1 MRWLHLNYTKKYADM
16 ISVLSQEEQQ
26 VQTVVKHLPCVSVFM
41 PFEPKMALK
50 ADLDHK
56 LKLAFQK
63 VRKQLN
69 ANYSD
74 EQAEPVLAKLQSII
88 RTLDY
93 STYKKSIGIFVSPLV
108 EKVYYLDIPVEEKII
123 IDESF
128 EIRDLVYSK
137 KEIHKYLVL
146 VLSAQH
152 SRLFLGNTVQFVRLA
167 SNMPH
172 HAASYKND
180 IPERAAN
187 FSDPSYR
194 KEVMLEKFLRH
205 IDNNLAIIL
214 KAYSLPLFV
223 MGTDRTIGHFKK
235 ITHHLKNITG
245 YVHGNFE
252 EANESAIREAIA
264 PHVADW
270 KHVVQSDLM
279 LRLDAARSADKLAI
293 GIKNVWKSASRG
305 KGRLLVVEKNYMV
318 AARHGSNYHLR
329 EEETTFAENITPL
342 FLRDAVDDVI
352 EKVLASGGDVE
363 FVDEGLL
370 DIYGHIALIE
380 YYYVLNNTSH

>member
-1 MRWLHLNYTKKYADM
+1 MVSGIVVCGGYIWITLKHADM

-26 VQTVVKHLPCVSVFM
+26 VLNVAKHLPCVSLIM

-50 ADLDHK
+50 SDLDHK

-74 EQAEPVLAKLQSII
+74 EQAGPVLTKLQMLIH
-88 RTLDY
+88 TLDY

-146 VLSAQH
+146 VLSAQR
-152 SRLFLGNTVQFVRLA
+152 SRIFLGNTVKFVRLA

-172 HAASYKND
+172 HVAAYKND
-180 IPERAAN
+180 IPERVGN
-187 FSDPSYR
+187 FSDPSHR

-205 IDNNLAIIL
+205 IDNNLEIIL

-223 MGTDRTIGHFKK
+223 MGTDRTVGHFKK

-245 YVHGNFE
+245 YVHGNFD
-252 EANESAIREAIA
+252 EASESAIWQAIA

-270 KHVVQSDLM
+270 KYVVQSDLM

-293 GIKNVWKSASRG
+293 GINNVWKSATRG

-318 AARHGSNYHLR
+318 AARYGSNQLR
-329 EEETTFAENITPL
+329 EEETALAENITPL
-342 FLRDAVDDVI
+342 FLKDAVDDVI
-352 EKVLASGGDVE
+352 EQVLASGGDVE

-370 DIYGHIALIE
+370 NIYGHIALIE
-380 YYYVLNNTSH
+380 YY

>member
-1 MRWLHLNYTKKYADM
+1 M
-16 ISVLSQEEQQ
+16 ISVLTQEEQQ
-26 VQTVVKHLPCVSVFM
+26 VLNVIKHLPCVSVIM
-41 PFEPKMALK
+41 PFEPKMMVK
-50 ADLDHK
+50 AEMEHK

-63 VRKQLN
+63 VQKQLS
-69 ANYSD
+69 ANYPD
-74 EQAEPVLAKLQSII
+74 EQAGPVLAKLQSLI
-88 RTLDY
+88 RGLDS

-146 VLSAQH
+146 VLSAQR
-152 SRLFLGNTVQFVRLA
+152 SRIFLGNTTQFVRLA
-167 SNMPH
+167 SNMPEH
-172 HAASYKND
+172 VAAYRND
-180 IPERAAN
+180 ISERVAN
-187 FSDPSYR
+187 FSDPSHR

-205 IDNNLAIIL
+205 IDNNLDVIL

-223 MGTDRTIGHFKK
+223 MGADRTVGHFKK

-252 EANESAIREAIA
+252 EAGESAIRQAIA

-279 LRLDAARSADKLAI
+279 LRLEAARSADRVAT

-305 KGRLLVVEKNYMV
+305 KGRLLIVEKNYMV
-318 AARHGSNYHLR
+318 AARYSTNDEILVETAFAGENGS
-329 EEETTFAENITPL
+329 PL
-342 FLRDAVDDVI
+342 FLKDAVDDVI

-370 DIYGHIALIE
+370 DQYGHIALIE
-380 YYYVLNNTSH
+380 YY

>member
-1 MRWLHLNYTKKYADM
+1 M

-26 VQTVVKHLPCVSVFM
+26 VLNVVKHLPCVSLIM
-41 PFEPKMALK
+41 PFEPKMGLK

-63 VRKQLN
+63 VRKHLN
-69 ANYSD
+69 ANYPD
-74 EQAEPVLAKLQSII
+74 EQAEPVLTKLQMLIH
-88 RTLDY
+88 TLDY

-146 VLSAQH
+146 VLSAQR
-152 SRLFLGNTVQFVRLA
+152 SRIFLGNTVQFVRLA

-172 HAASYKND
+172 HVAAYKND
-180 IPERAAN
+180 IPERVGN
-187 FSDPSYR
+187 FSDPSHR
-194 KEVMLEKFLRH
+194 REVMLDKFLRH
-205 IDNNLAIIL
+205 IDNNLEIIL

-223 MGTDRTIGHFKK
+223 MGTDRTVGHFKK
-235 ITHHLKNITG
+235 VTHHLKNITG
-245 YVHGNFE
+245 YVHGNYD
-252 EANESAIREAIA
+252 EASESAIWQAIA

-270 KHVVQSDLM
+270 KYVVQSDLM
-279 LRLDAARSADKLAI
+279 LRLDAARGADKLAF
-293 GIKNVWKSASRG
+293 GINNVWKSASRG

-318 AARHGSNYHLR
+318 AARYDNNNQIGK
-329 EEETTFAENITPL
+329 EETAFAENTTPL
-342 FLRDAVDDVI
+342 FLKDAVDDVI

-370 DIYGHIALIE
+370 NMYGHIALIE
-380 YYYVLNNTSH
+380 YY

>member
-1 MRWLHLNYTKKYADM
+1 M

-26 VQTVVKHLPCVSVFM
+26 VLNVVKQLPCVSVIM
-41 PFEPKMALK
+41 PYEPKMMLK
-50 ADLDHK
+50 ADLEQR

-63 VRKQLN
+63 VQKQLRV
-69 ANYSD
+69 NYPE
-74 EQAEPVLAKLQSII
+74 EQAGPVLAKLQSLI
-88 RTLDY
+88 RGLDS

-146 VLSAQH
+146 VLSAQR
-152 SRLFLGNTVQFVRLA
+152 SRIFLGNTTQFVRLA

-172 HAASYKND
+172 HVAAYKND
-180 IPERAAN
+180 IPERVGN
-187 FSDPSYR
+187 FSDPSHR

-205 IDNNLAIIL
+205 IDSSLALIL

-223 MGTDRTIGHFKK
+223 MGTDRTVGHFKK
-235 ITHHLKNITG
+235 LTHHLKNITG
-245 YVHGNFE
+245 YVHGNFD
-252 EANESAIREAIA
+252 EAGESAIRQAIA

-279 LRLDAARSADKLAI
+279 LRLEAAKGADKLAT

-305 KGRLLVVEKNYMV
+305 KGRLLIVEKNYMV
-318 AARHGSNYHLR
+318 AARYSSKKDMW
-329 EEETTFAENITPL
+329 EEETEFTEDRSPL

-370 DIYGHIALIE
+370 DIYEHIALIE
-380 YYYVLNNTSH
+380 YY